1 MDTNVT
7 NNNNLKKKE
16 FLPSNVSNSNIELR
30 LACVEDGLD
39 NIGFR
44 KTIQI

>member
-1 MDTNVT
+1 MDANVT

-16 FLPSNVSNSNIELR
+16 FLPSKVSNSNIELR

-44 KTIQI
+44 KFSA